1 MVLSLSAQNYGH
13 YIFISW
19 LPAYFHDAGIG
30 VSDSGLLSVA
40 PYIVMFAFDNL
51 WGHIIDG
58 IISSGRL
65 SRLAGRRVS
74 QVQPRQLSGCRV
86 VQ

>member
-58 IISSGRL
+58 
-65 SRLAGRRVS
+65 RVS